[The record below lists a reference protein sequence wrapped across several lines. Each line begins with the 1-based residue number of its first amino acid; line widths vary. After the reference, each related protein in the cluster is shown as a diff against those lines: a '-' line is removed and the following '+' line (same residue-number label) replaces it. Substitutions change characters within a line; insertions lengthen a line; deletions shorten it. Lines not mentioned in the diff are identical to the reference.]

1 MTCVA
6 PDLLGGRIVHRAP
19 VPGVRLLPVPSGGA
33 MTTGEAPRRRENAF
47 TLVRRL
53 VSGGV
58 TLAKLEVQ
66 RGRQEMARNLGHLKT
81 GVLQLAIAAALAVV
95 FLIGLLAFIMAVLVV
110 IGLWWVALILLL
122 VLVLAA
128 GLLAWRGIK
137 RVTSTK
143 FTPEETIAAV
153 KEDVEWAKNRLLR
166 RG

>member
-1 MTCVA
+1 
-6 PDLLGGRIVHRAP
+6 
-19 VPGVRLLPVPSGGA
+19 
-33 MTTGEAPRRRENAF
+33 MTTGDTPRRRENAF
-47 TLVRRL
+47 TLVKRL

-58 TLAKLEVQ
+58 ALAKLEVQ
-66 RGRQEMARNLGHLKT
+66 RGRQEIARNLGQLK
-81 GVLQLAIAAALAVV
+81 GGLIMLAIAAALGFM
-95 FLIGLLAFIMAVLVV
+95 FLIGLVAFVMAVLVA
-110 IGLWWVALILLL
+110 IGLWWVALIVLALL
-122 VLVLAA
+122 VIGA

>member
-1 MTCVA
+1 
-6 PDLLGGRIVHRAP
+6 
-19 VPGVRLLPVPSGGA
+19 
-33 MTTGEAPRRRENAF
+33 MTTGDASRRRENAF

-58 TLAKLEVQ
+58 SLAKLEVQ
-66 RGRQEMARNLGHLKT
+66 RGRQEMARNLGQLKD
-81 GVLQLAIAAALAVV
+81 GILRLAIAAALAVS
-95 FLIGLLAFIMAVLVV
+95 FLIAFLAFVMAVLVV
-110 IGLWWVALILLL
+110 IGLWWLALILL
-122 VLVLAA
+122 VV
-128 GLLAWRGIK
+128 LLAGAVLLGWTGLK

>member
-1 MTCVA
+1 
-6 PDLLGGRIVHRAP
+6 
-19 VPGVRLLPVPSGGA
+19 
-33 MTTGEAPRRRENAF
+33 MTTGDTPRRRENAF

-58 TLAKLEVQ
+58 ALAKLEVQ
-66 RGRQEMARNLGHLKT
+66 RGRQEIARNLGQLK
-81 GVLQLAIAAALAVV
+81 GGIFMLAIAAALGLM
-95 FLIGLLAFIMAVLVV
+95 FLIGLVAFVMAVLVA
-110 IGLWWVALILLL
+110 IGLWWVALIVLALLL
-122 VLVLAA
+122 IGA

>member
-1 MTCVA
+1 
-6 PDLLGGRIVHRAP
+6 
-19 VPGVRLLPVPSGGA
+19 
-33 MTTGEAPRRRENAF
+33 MTTDDTSRRRENAF

-58 TLAKLEVQ
+58 NLAKLEVQ
-66 RGRQEMARNLGHLKT
+66 RGRQEMAQNLGQLK
-81 GVLQLAIAAALAVV
+81 GGILMLAVAAALV
-95 FLIGLLAFIMAVLVV
+95 FTVLIALVAFVMAVLVA
-110 IGLWWVALILLL
+110 IGLWWVALIVI
-122 VLVLAA
+122 VLIGIVA

>member
-1 MTCVA
+1 
-6 PDLLGGRIVHRAP
+6 
-19 VPGVRLLPVPSGGA
+19 

-66 RGRQEMARNLGHLKT
+66 RGRQEMARNLGQLKG
-81 GVLQLAIAAALAVV
+81 GVLRLAIAAALAVI
-95 FLIGLLAFIMAVLVV
+95 FLIGLLAFIMAVLVM

-122 VLVLAA
+122 VLVAGA
-128 GLLAWRGIK
+128 GLLAWSGIR

>member
-1 MTCVA
+1 
-6 PDLLGGRIVHRAP
+6 
-19 VPGVRLLPVPSGGA
+19 
-33 MTTGEAPRRRENAF
+33 MTTDDTSRRRENAF
-47 TLVRRL
+47 TLVKRL

-58 TLAKLEVQ
+58 NLAKLEVQ
-66 RGRQEMARNLGHLKT
+66 RGRQEMAQNLGQLK
-81 GVLQLAIAAALAVV
+81 GGILMLALAAALAFT
-95 FLIGLLAFIMAVLVV
+95 FLIALVAFVMAVLVA
-110 IGLWWVALILLL
+110 IGLWWVALI
-122 VLVLAA
+122 VLVLLAMVG